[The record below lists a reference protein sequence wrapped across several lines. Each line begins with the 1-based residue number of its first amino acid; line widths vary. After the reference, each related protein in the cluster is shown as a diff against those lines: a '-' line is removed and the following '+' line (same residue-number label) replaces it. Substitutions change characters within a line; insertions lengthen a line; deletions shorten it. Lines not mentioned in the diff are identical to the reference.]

1 MLRGVVIA
9 RRAFSSNGGDRVLEH
24 QMIDAIDLDDD
35 GEPIEVL
42 DATLEDLS
50 IHEANL
56 DDESLSTRGIE
67 EHVLDVGGR

>member
-1 MLRGVVIA
+1 M
-9 RRAFSSNGGDRVLEH
+9 LEH
-24 QMIDAIDLDDD
+24 HVIRALVINHQ

-56 DDESLSTRGIE
+56 DDESLSTRRIE
-67 EHVLDVGGR
+67 KHVLDVGGR